1 MDPFGFDNF
10 NPHRNESQ
18 LEKGLG
24 FATPV
29 IGRRSNSD
37 LIPES
42 LIRGG
47 KSGRHGNI
55 LT

>member
-1 MDPFGFDNF
+1 MQP
-10 NPHRNESQ
+10 
-18 LEKGLG
+18 EKGLG

-29 IGRRSNSD
+29 LERRSNSD

-42 LIRGG
+42 LRRSGT
-47 KSGRHGNI
+47 SGRHGNI